1 MNFNMSKFKVNLPE
15 LLNILRE
22 AESVLKKEK
31 PIFYIGETKKKRKVS
46 KTLKKGKGKKRP
58 NKANVT
64 KKDPT
69 EDKGQCSDDVVENSL
84 GAHRELIEGIGS
96 LLGWRKGVHQKKI
109 ETHWKIIGGSH
120 KACREI
126 GRCGGSSSGVR
137 YRYVERIGKLAR
149 NTPGDR

>member
-31 PIFYIGETKKKRKVS
+31 PIFYIGETKKKRKCQVQAS
-46 KTLKKGKGKKRP
+46 GRG
-58 NKANVT
+58 
-64 KKDPT
+64 
-69 EDKGQCSDDVVENSL
+69 SDDVVENSL

-126 GRCGGSSSGVR
+126 GRCGGSSPGVR
-137 YRYVERIGKLAR
+137 YRYAERIGKLAR